1 MARSISPFLNH
12 ELPRATYDFAETTR
26 EVCAAAPLNNSN
38 ASGAI
43 RRTTQI
49 IRSCGV
55 ENAQA
60 NACADIAF
68 FIMPP
73 STTKATICAITR
85 HAVEFFQKLGT
96 RNGHASEGCYNPR
109 HLSYF
114 SLRKYWP
121 MTTPSS
127 QEVTRLLLAW
137 RNGDQEA
144 LERLTPL
151 VYGELRRMAHRFMRR
166 ERPDHTLQT
175 SALVNEAYLRLVD
188 CRQVDWQNRAH
199 FFGIAAQMMR
209 QILIDH
215 ARGHARAKRG
225 GAMRQVSFEETPVV
239 SNGRSAEW
247 IALDDALND
256 LAAFDLSKSQIVE
269 LRFFGGLT
277 NYEVGEVMGMSLR
290 TVEREWRKAKAWLRR
305 AI

>member
-1 MARSISPFLNH
+1 MAL
-12 ELPRATYDFAETTR
+12 
-26 EVCAAAPLNNSN
+26 
-38 ASGAI
+38 
-43 RRTTQI
+43 RRRGVI
-49 IRSCGV
+49 IRG
-55 ENAQA
+55 
-60 NACADIAF
+60 
-68 FIMPP
+68 
-73 STTKATICAITR
+73 
-85 HAVEFFQKLGT
+85 
-96 RNGHASEGCYNPR
+96 

-114 SLRKYWP
+114 SLRKQWP

-137 RNGDQEA
+137 RGGDQEA

-151 VYGELRRMAHRFMRR
+151 VYGELRRMARRFMRR

-175 SALVNEAYLRLVD
+175 SALVNEAYLRLID
-188 CRQVDWQNRAH
+188 YRQVDWQNRAH

-215 ARGHARAKRG
+215 ARSHARAKRG
-225 GAMRQVSFEETPVV
+225 GALRQVSFEETAVV
-239 SNGRSAEW
+239 SKQRAAEL

-277 NYEVGEVMGMSLR
+277 NEEVGEVMGMSLR

-305 AI
+305 AISKG